1 MDEART
7 ISASDWSAHKAAL
20 HQEAPARRGTIRDR
34 LLGPMNPEVARSFT
48 EAQLRELERVLA
60 APASRRVPID
70 IRITVPIFWRRYF
83 ITFLA
88 GPERRSTARL
98 KEERV
103 KHKLWTFANACS
115 FVFVLLLF
123 IPTFIG
129 LVHIFAFAG

>member
-1 MDEART
+1 MRRT
-7 ISASDWSAHKAAL
+7 V
-20 HQEAPARRGTIRDR
+20 RDR
-34 LLGPMNPEVARSFT
+34 VLGPMDTEVAKSFT

-70 IRITVPIFWRRYF
+70 IRITLPFFWRRYF

-88 GPERRSTARL
+88 GPERRSVQRL
-98 KEERV
+98 KEERA
-103 KHKLWTFANACS
+103 KHELWTLANACS
-115 FVFVLLLF
+115 FAFVVLLF